1 MLPLANPLKPQNKPY
16 FTYLLIV
23 INFLVFAAQGLSS
36 QDIINSYG
44 VIPRQFELFS
54 MDSLLDIGRG
64 LFLHASPVHLLLNM
78 LYLWIF
84 GEMVEDWLGAG
95 WYAGMYFL
103 SGVASVLLQVLL
115 DSDSSFPIVGSSG
128 AVAGVMGAYLVL
140 YPNTRLKSITPN
152 SVVTGKLNEIPA
164 AGGVVVWFLIQL
176 LAGLFSL
183 DMGSGEG
190 GIAFFAH
197 IVGVMVGVTFARQ
210 RLKRTYGKSYRFP
223 APLPNQASSYGNI
236 IPMRRPQQRGG
247 SLRSPDKP
255 AYNWQATD
263 VTSGAALQQ
272 AEATLK
278 DLKEQ
283 VSTKITEKVPE
294 EKPAVDLSYLP
305 LPARKR
311 QAIRYLSTKHG
322 NTVTLQTDSKNVHRG
337 KVVKMTG
344 TQVVLEDEQKNTR
357 WILFTEITRI
367 F

>member
-1 MLPLANPLKPQNKPY
+1 MLPLANPLKPQIRPY
-16 FTYLLIV
+16 FTYILIV
-23 INFLVFAAQGLSS
+23 ISFLVYAAQGFFP
-36 QDIINSYG
+36 QETINSYS
-44 VIPRQFELFS
+44 VIPRQFDLFDA
-54 MDSLLDIGRG
+54 DSLLDIVRG
-64 LFLHASPVHLLLNM
+64 LFIHASLVHLLLNM

-84 GEMVEDWLGAG
+84 GEMVEGWLGAG

-103 SGVASVLLQVLL
+103 SGVAAVLIQMLL
-115 DSDSSFPIVGSSG
+115 DSGSDFPIVGSSG

-140 YPNTRLKSITPN
+140 YPNTRLKTITPN

-164 AGGVVVWFLIQL
+164 AGGVVVWFVIQM

-197 IVGVMVGVTFARQ
+197 IVGFIVGVTFARQ
-210 RLKRTYGKSYRFP
+210 RLKRAYGKSYRFP
-223 APLPNQASSYGNI
+223 APVPNQTYGNI
-236 IPMRRPQQRGG
+236 IPMQRPSQRGG

-263 VTSGAALQQ
+263 ATSGAALKQV
-272 AEATLK
+272 EATLR

-283 VSTKITEKVPE
+283 VGAKNTEKSPE
-294 EKPAVDLSYLP
+294 EKPTVDLSYLP

-322 NTVTLQTDSKNVHRG
+322 DTVSLQTDSKNLHRG